1 VEKVFKYFPHTKA
14 DIEKMLKSLN
24 ISSIDELFNELPG
37 SVIYN
42 SDYDIPSFMSESELR
57 NYFDQINNQNKEL
70 TLFSGLGAY
79 DHYQPAIID
88 AITSRQEF
96 MTSYTPY
103 QPEISQ
109 GTLQYIFEYQSM
121 IQTLT
126 GMDVSNASMYDGSTS
141 TAEACFMAAS
151 ISRKRSKLLISTT
164 LNPNTIKVIETYLK
178 FKGLEWDYVD
188 SKNGV
193 TDLKDMK
200 SKLDKDIAGVVV
212 QNPNFFGHIENYD
225 GFSETLKENKS
236 LFIMNADIS
245 TLGVLKTPFKQGADI
260 ACGEC
265 QSLGMPVA
273 YGGPFLGY
281 LATNKSYVRKMPG
294 RICGYTHDLEGKRA
308 FVLTL
313 QAREQHIRRSKANSN
328 ICSNQSL
335 MALFVTIYLSTM
347 GKHGLKKVNELSY
360 QGSHYL
366 YDRLLK
372 TGKFKDPFN
381 QPFLKEFVLETT
393 ISHDL
398 IQEALLENNIFGGYS
413 LQSFGDEYENLVN
426 FAVTE
431 KRTKAEIDRLV
442 EILEGLS

>member
-1 VEKVFKYFPHTKA
+1 MCKYFPHTKA
-14 DIEKMLKSLN
+14 DIDKMLKSLN
-24 ISSIDELFNELPG
+24 IDSIDELFNELPE

-42 SDYDIPSFMSESELR
+42 SDYDIPSFMSETELR
-57 NYFDQINNQNKEL
+57 NYFDELNNQNKEL

-79 DHYQPAIID
+79 DHYQPAIIN
-88 AITSRQEF
+88 ALISRQEF

-126 GMDVSNASMYDGSTS
+126 GMDVSNASMYDGATS
-141 TAEACFMAAS
+141 TAEACFMATS
-151 ISRKRSKLLISTT
+151 ISKKRNKILISRT

-178 FKGLEWDYVD
+178 YKDLEWDFID
-188 SKNGV
+188 SNNGV
-193 TDLKDMK
+193 TDLDDMK
-200 SKLDKDIAGVVV
+200 DKLDENTAGVVV
-212 QNPNFFGHIENYD
+212 QNPNFFGYIENYD
-225 GFSETLKENKS
+225 GFSEAIKENKS

-245 TLGVLKTPFKQGADI
+245 TLGVLKTPFEQGADI

-265 QSLGMPVA
+265 QSLGMPLA

-281 LATNKSYVRKMPG
+281 LATNKKYVRKMPG

-347 GKHGLKKVNELSY
+347 GKEGLKKVNELSY

-366 YDRLLK
+366 YERLIE
-372 TGKFKDPFN
+372 TGKFTDPFK
-381 QPFLKEFVLETT
+381 QPFLKEFVLETS

-398 IQEALLENNIFGGYS
+398 IQEALLKNNIFGGFS
-413 LQSFGDEYENLVN
+413 LQSFGDDYENLIN

-431 KRTKAEIDRLV
+431 KRTKAEIDRLI

>member
-1 VEKVFKYFPHTKA
+1 VKSLFKYFPHTKA

-24 ISSIDELFNELPG
+24 IDSIDELYGDLPK

-57 NYFDQINNQNKEL
+57 TYFGQLSKKNKEM

-88 AITSRQEF
+88 ALTSRQEF

-109 GTLQYIFEYQSM
+109 GTLQYIFEFQSM

-126 GMDVSNASMYDGSTS
+126 GMDVSNASMYDGATS
-141 TAEACFMAAS
+141 TAEACFMAANIRRRNKIL
-151 ISRKRSKLLISTT
+151 ISRTVH
-164 LNPNTIKVIETYLK
+164 PNTIKVVETYLK
-178 FKGLEWDYVD
+178 FKGLEWDYID
-188 SKNGV
+188 A
-193 TDLKDMK
+193 KDGITYYEDMIK
-200 SKLDKDIAGVVV
+200 KLDKDIAGVLV
-212 QNPNFFGHIENYD
+212 QSPNFFGLIEDYQ
-225 GFSETLKENKS
+225 GFDDAIHENKS
-236 LFIMNADIS
+236 LWIMNADIS
-245 TLGVLKTPFKQGADI
+245 SLGVLNTPYDYGADI

-265 QSLGMPVA
+265 QSLGMPVSF
-273 YGGPFLGY
+273 GGPYLGY
-281 LATNKSYVRKMPG
+281 LATNKKYVRKMPG

-328 ICSNQSL
+328 ICSNKSL

-347 GKHGLKKVNELSY
+347 GKNGLKKVNELSY
-360 QGSHYL
+360 QGAHYL
-366 YDRLLK
+366 YDRLID

-381 QPFLKEFVLETT
+381 KPFLKEFVLETT
-393 ISHDL
+393 LSHDL
-398 IQEALLENNIFGGYS
+398 IQTALMKHNIFGGYALS
-413 LQSFGDEYENLVN
+413 NFSEEYEHLVN

-431 KRTKAEIDRLV
+431 KRTKAEIDQLV